1 MDVRII
7 CDNLWKMA
15 AVRSKAVIADATD
28 NGTLRLGTSSAELVM
43 EVSHPLSNTLV
54 SRVVN
59 VPLFTFTPCN
69 RKQKLLYSKTASR
82 LKMPGGESQ
91 CVEGHFNPKHGC

>member
-1 MDVRII
+1 MYVRII

-15 AVRSKAVIADATD
+15 AVRSNSVTADATD
-28 NGTLRLGTSSAELVM
+28 NGTLGTSSAELVM

-59 VPLFTFTPCN
+59 VPLFTFTPCT
-69 RKQKLLYSKTASR
+69 RKQKLL
-82 LKMPGGESQ
+82 
-91 CVEGHFNPKHGC
+91 NPKPLPD